1 MFNLSLILVFL
12 YLLVQFIFTVQRDVE
27 ERIGEYSMGKIASS
41 ELSLV
46 TNLHICAEIRQ
57 EIATCAHLYKQ
68 NLCAESPIPAM
79 LSQCSAWETCMNRDP
94 SVIGRAKVSAELL
107 AEVVNG
113 FVEPISW
120 KTLVSLPFA
129 CVIACTDHN

>member
-1 MFNLSLILVFL
+1 
-12 YLLVQFIFTVQRDVE
+12 
-27 ERIGEYSMGKIASS
+27 
-41 ELSLV
+41 
-46 TNLHICAEIRQ
+46 
-57 EIATCAHLYKQ
+57 
-68 NLCAESPIPAM
+68 
-79 LSQCSAWETCMNRDP
+79 MNRDP

-129 CVIACTDHN
+129 RVIACTHHN